1 MYKRQVFTPAVLVEN
16 QDIIAQDSTVNLYN
30 PYAAVNDSLVLN
42 QSTMNVGNLT
52 TNPLHFTK
60 FELNDGSTVNINS
73 AAVDFTTNTMGRITA
88 DEYAQAGEGTVVNL
102 NSINVLN
109 KLIMSKET
117 LAKTIREIPDFPI
130 PGILFYDVTTL
141 FKNPSALQELSDT
154 LYEMYKDKGIT
165 KVVGIESRGFIM
177 GPILATRLG
186 AGFVPMRKP
195 GKLPAE
201 TIEESYDKEYGKD
214 TVQIHKDAIE
224 PDDVVLLHDDLLAT
238 GGTMEAACKLVK
250 KLNPKKVYVNF
261 IIELKELHGKEIFSK
276 DVDVESVLT
285 L

>member
-1 MYKRQVFTPAVLVEN
+1 
-16 QDIIAQDSTVNLYN
+16 
-30 PYAAVNDSLVLN
+30 
-42 QSTMNVGNLT
+42 
-52 TNPLHFTK
+52 
-60 FELNDGSTVNINS
+60 
-73 AAVDFTTNTMGRITA
+73 
-88 DEYAQAGEGTVVNL
+88 
-102 NSINVLN
+102 
-109 KLIMSKET
+109 MSKET

-186 AGFVPMRKP
+186 AGFVPIRKP

-201 TIEESYDKEYGKD
+201 TIEESYEKEYGKD
-214 TVQIHKDAIE
+214 TVQMHKDAINE
-224 PDDVVLLHDDLLAT
+224 DDVVLLHDDLLAT
-238 GGTMEAACKLVK
+238 GGTMKAACELVK
-250 KLNPKKVYVNF
+250 RLKPKKVYVNF
-261 IIELKELHGKEIFSK
+261 IIELKELHGKDIFSK